1 MIEDFNELTPIYRE
15 KYKLTVL
22 PKWRKKLVILK
33 MILLEIIFLI
43 QITFRTIKSIL
54 FYFFTH
60 KKGYIIKDI
69 KYGPNDRNQ
78 CDIYIPSTSN
88 YLLNN
93 KKDLPVVIFMHGGSW
108 GFGHKLQYILLGKK
122 LSDRGI
128 VTMVINYRLTPK
140 GNIDDMLEDI
150 DNATSFCYENIENYG
165 GDKNKIY
172 LMGHSAGGHIISQ
185 YVVVNYS
192 KPTIVENDNSQPKN
206 NKKRVP
212 LSGVFPLSAPL
223 HINDHFLF
231 ETQRGV
237 EHISPMRPAMKG
249 PKYFDQYSPSAV
261 LEKIK
266 DKSIRDDKL
275 PTPFPSF
282 YILHG
287 VDDATV
293 PLSSSTKF
301 FSILM
306 RKLANP
312 TARTLFLK
320 AYPKIKHIDLIFNVC
335 DDNLIIERNIFNGID
350 DDDINNNNNDNNSS
364 VQSILN
370 DMINIIKY

>member
-1 MIEDFNELTPIYRE
+1 MIEDFNELSPIYRE
-15 KYKLTVL
+15 KYRLTVL

-33 MILLEIIFLI
+33 MILLEVIFLI
-43 QITFRTIKSIL
+43 QVTFRTIKSIL

-60 KKGYIIKDI
+60 KKGYLVKDI
-69 KYGPNDRNQ
+69 KYGPDDRNH
-78 CDIYIPSTSN
+78 CDIYIPSSSN

-122 LSDRGI
+122 LSERGI
-128 VTMVINYRLTPK
+128 VTMVINYRLIPK

-150 DNATSFCYENIENYG
+150 DTATSFCYENIENYG
-165 GDKNKIY
+165 GDKNKIF

-192 KPTIVENDNSQPKN
+192 KPIDNEQKI
-206 NKKRVP
+206 KKRVP
-212 LSGVFPLSAPL
+212 LSGIFPLSAPL

-231 ETQRGV
+231 ETKRGV

-249 PKYFDQYSPSAV
+249 PKYFDEYSPSAV

-266 DKSIRDDKL
+266 DKSIRDEKL
-275 PTPFPSF
+275 STPFPSF

-320 AYPKIKHIDLIFNVC
+320 AYPKIKHIDFIFNVC
-335 DDNLIIERNIFNGID
+335 DDNLIIERNIFNGIED
-350 DDDINNNNNDNNSS
+350 DDNNNNA
-364 VQSILN
+364 QSILN
-370 DMINIIKY
+370 DIINIIKY